1 MTLSTST
8 LAAIQK
14 AGSAAFTAD
23 AKLKSA
29 LKEYAERANAAIANN
44 PYNQGNDALFAN
56 WKVLA
61 RLSQTLAGIEDE
73 LKKVYE
79 VASTL
84 SDDGQPAVREVL
96 AFAAPIRSAGKRV
109 AKAVDLTP
117 AVVSRKV
124 KKKAAKPAKRA
135 AAVAPLAV
143 EAGVVDQIDLAP
155 TDVQIKPKKKTAPSK
170 TKVRSAKVAV
180 VAAKTAKL
188 GGNPAKLLQHLEG
201 VLNADEFVEISQTAV
216 GREIGVPLGSMTA
229 ATKKLMETGRI
240 VAGPNGSFKLADSQ
254 QAVAA

>member
-23 AKLKSA
+23 VKLKSA

-56 WKVLA
+56 WKIVA

-73 LKKVYE
+73 LKKAYE
-79 VASTL
+79 LASVL
-84 SDDGQPAVREVL
+84 SADDQPGVRDVL
-96 AFAAPIRSAGKRV
+96 ALAVPIRSAGKRV

-117 AVVSRKV
+117 PVVQRKV
-124 KKKAAKPAKRA
+124 KKKAAKPVKRA
-135 AAVAPLAV
+135 AAVPTRAV
-143 EAGVVDQIDLAP
+143 EPDVVDQIDLAP
-155 TDVQIKPKKKTAPSK
+155 TDVEIKPKKKTAPSK
-170 TKVRSAKVAV
+170 VKVRSAKVT
-180 VAAKTAKL
+180 AAATKTAKL
-188 GGNPAKLLQHLEG
+188 GGNPAKLLQHLER
-201 VLNADEFVEISQTAV
+201 VLNANEFVEISQTAV

-254 QAVAA
+254 QSVAA